1 MLLTLVE
8 VSERV
13 SLSLLKSKSAVIFT
27 KYLFI
32 KVLKAFSSVIK
43 TSFSLSISLLEFR
56 PLLLKHGLIIFQN
69 FLLSVFESNSFQY
82 FEEDLHR
89 SFFVFYSCPNL
100 QLLLSL
106 NLNIF
111 FFIGACLWRISIKT
125 F

>member
-27 KYLFI
+27 KYFFI

-111 FFIGACLWRISIKT
+111 FFIGACLWRISKKT